1 MNIKLQIITLVVSF
15 FYGIFF
21 SFFLSLNYK
30 FIYSD
35 KKIFKTIISFLVV
48 IINALLYF
56 IILRKINYG
65 IFHIYEILA
74 LILGFIIEN
83 WISTIIAKRIKKWYN
98 LIIGEWLNG
107 KSSTKSI

>member
-1 MNIKLQIITLVVSF
+1 MNIKLQIITLLISF

-35 KKIFKTIISFLVV
+35 KKIVKTIVSFLVV
-48 IINALLYF
+48 IISVLLYF

-65 IFHIYEILA
+65 VFHIYEILS

-83 WISTIIAKRIKKWYN
+83 WLNSIIAKRFKK
-98 LIIGEWLNG
+98 
-107 KSSTKSI
+107 

>member
-1 MNIKLQIITLVVSF
+1 MDIELQIITLVVSF

-35 KKIFKTIISFLVV
+35 KKFIKTIISFLVV
-48 IINALLYF
+48 IINVLLYF
-56 IILRKINYG
+56 IILKKINYG
-65 IFHIYEILA
+65 VFHIYEIFS

-83 WISTIIAKRIKKWYN
+83 WLSGLIAKRFKK
-98 LIIGEWLNG
+98 
-107 KSSTKSI
+107 

>member
-1 MNIKLQIITLVVSF
+1 MNIRLQIITLGVSF

-30 FIYSD
+30 IIYSD
-35 KKIFKTIISFLVV
+35 KKIIKTIVSFLVV
-48 IINALLYF
+48 IISVLLYF

-83 WISTIIAKRIKKWYN
+83 WLSSVIAKRMKK
-98 LIIGEWLNG
+98 
-107 KSSTKSI
+107 

>member
-1 MNIKLQIITLVVSF
+1 MNIKLQIITLIVSF

-35 KKIFKTIISFLVV
+35 KKIIKIIISFLVV
-48 IINALLYF
+48 IINVLLYF

-65 IFHIYEILA
+65 IFHIYEIFS
-74 LILGFIIEN
+74 LILGFLLEN
-83 WISTIIAKRIKKWYN
+83 WLSGIIAKK
-98 LIIGEWLNG
+98 LN
-107 KSSTKSI
+107 K

>member
-1 MNIKLQIITLVVSF
+1 MNIRLQIITLVVSF

-35 KKIFKTIISFLVV
+35 KKVVKTIVSFLVV
-48 IINALLYF
+48 IISVLLYF

-65 IFHIYEILA
+65 VFHIYEILS
-74 LILGFIIEN
+74 LIVGFIIEN
-83 WISTIIAKRIKKWYN
+83 WLNGVIAKRFKK
-98 LIIGEWLNG
+98 
-107 KSSTKSI
+107 

>member
-35 KKIFKTIISFLVV
+35 KKIVKTIASFLIV
-48 IINALLYF
+48 IISVLLYF

-65 IFHIYEILA
+65 IFHVYEILA
-74 LILGFIIEN
+74 LIFGFIIEN
-83 WISTIIAKRIKKWYN
+83 WVNGIIAKRFKK
-98 LIIGEWLNG
+98 
-107 KSSTKSI
+107 

>member
-1 MNIKLQIITLVVSF
+1 MDIKTQIIILGVSF
-15 FYGIFF
+15 FYGVFF

-35 KKIFKTIISFLVV
+35 KKSIKIIVSFLVV
-48 IINALLYF
+48 FVNVLLYF
-56 IILRKINYG
+56 IILKKINYG

-74 LILGFIIEN
+74 LIIGFIIEN
-83 WISTIIAKRIKKWYN
+83 WFGSIIAKRLKKWYN

-107 KSSTKSI
+107 

>member
-21 SFFLSLNYK
+21 SIFLSLNYK

-35 KKIFKTIISFLVV
+35 KRIVKTIVSFLVV
-48 IINALLYF
+48 IISVLLYF

-74 LILGFIIEN
+74 LIMGFIIEN
-83 WISTIIAKRIKKWYN
+83 WLNGIIAKRFKK
-98 LIIGEWLNG
+98 
-107 KSSTKSI
+107 